1 MTSGKGL
8 QLERDTSLPVQAH
21 FDALTQKATL
31 GFVLIA
37 ILTFAFISKIDL
49 LLEAIMSHLNPCDD
63 LSCLT
68 LYEPASWSVV
78 RWLTAVFLSI
88 LLILPFVLHSMYAF
102 ARPGLTQSE
111 KNMLKRWMVASAIL
125 GYVSLFILFYFLIPL
140 LYLFGDGI
148 HQQIGLSSQYDAV
161 SLFTFA
167 LSIFWAI
174 LITYIIAFAT
184 VTAGSLGLITD
195 NNQDWWRTRVLGI
208 GGVILLLSLP
218 GRWNGTN
225 IVLLSLMIMFLE
237 FSIRKS
243 VRASKEVMSPKAL
256 FDHEGRRRFVTYVDC
271 SCQGVSFPIDTS
283 PENTGLLKYE
293 ALCDNIDEREH
304 LIDTI
309 ARYRLTDVII
319 GGCNSS
325 PLPSNFKKSVESVN
339 CRLRGLNFLEM
350 QGATPSNN
358 EQLRDEIQIH
368 LENVTDPWTSSQRID
383 ACSNRMKDSSVHKF
397 IPVESSIWPE
407 MQDGVLRISVKNW
420 TDDELA
426 TFRAMQP

>member
-8 QLERDTSLPVQAH
+8 QLERDASLPVQAH

-63 LSCLT
+63 VSCLT

-88 LLILPFVLHSMYAF
+88 LLILPFVLHSMYTF

-148 HQQIGLSSQYDAV
+148 HQQIGLSTQYDAV

-174 LITYIIAFAT
+174 LITYIISFAT

-225 IVLLSLMIMFLE
+225 IVLLSLMFMFL
-237 FSIRKS
+237 
-243 VRASKEVMSPKAL
+243 
-256 FDHEGRRRFVTYVDC
+256 
-271 SCQGVSFPIDTS
+271 
-283 PENTGLLKYE
+283 
-293 ALCDNIDEREH
+293 
-304 LIDTI
+304 
-309 ARYRLTDVII
+309 
-319 GGCNSS
+319 
-325 PLPSNFKKSVESVN
+325 
-339 CRLRGLNFLEM
+339 
-350 QGATPSNN
+350 
-358 EQLRDEIQIH
+358 
-368 LENVTDPWTSSQRID
+368 
-383 ACSNRMKDSSVHKF
+383 
-397 IPVESSIWPE
+397 
-407 MQDGVLRISVKNW
+407 
-420 TDDELA
+420 
-426 TFRAMQP
+426 